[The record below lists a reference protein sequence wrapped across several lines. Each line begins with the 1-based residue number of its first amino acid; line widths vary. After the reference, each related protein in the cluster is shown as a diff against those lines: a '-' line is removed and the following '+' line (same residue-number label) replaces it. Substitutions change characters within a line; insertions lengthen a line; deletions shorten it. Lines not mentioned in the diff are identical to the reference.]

1 MVAERPIQEEEHAQM
16 MMNQSTE
23 NAGNVGA
30 VGWTKLVK
38 LEGFYR

>member
-1 MVAERPIQEEEHAQM
+1 MEAVRPAQKKERAQIM
-16 MMNQSTE
+16 KNQSTE